1 MLLRSIS
8 GSVRGAGDL
17 QRLEFSHAEMTDT
30 HISAWISTADDAAAG
45 GDWCEAITVSEE
57 VVALTVGD
65 VAGHGGGVRHIMEAT
80 RDALIGAI
88 EATTEPAAVLQIAN
102 KAAVRFFEGDGVIVT
117 AIVAFLNHRTHTLT
131 FANAGHP
138 PPLMMTHDRASYLS
152 QRPADLP
159 LGIYGYHH
167 AASYVV
173 ALPLDAVVLFYTD
186 GITEHDRDP
195 IRGEIELAEA
205 ARLTYDR
212 PAIDLAH
219 AVAEQVFARGR
230 GSDDAA
236 ILALR
241 SVPARL

>member
-1 MLLRSIS
+1 
-8 GSVRGAGDL
+8 VRGQGDL

-30 HISAWISTADDAAAG
+30 HISAWISPADDALAG

-65 VAGHGGGVRHIMEAT
+65 VAGHGSAVQHIMAAV
-80 RDALIGAI
+80 RDALIRAVA
-88 EATTEPAAVLQIAN
+88 ATTEPAAVLQIAN
-102 KAAVRFFEGDGVIVT
+102 KTAVRFFEGDGAIVT

-205 ARLTYDR
+205 ARLTYDQ

-219 AVAEQVFARGR
+219 AVAQQVLARGR